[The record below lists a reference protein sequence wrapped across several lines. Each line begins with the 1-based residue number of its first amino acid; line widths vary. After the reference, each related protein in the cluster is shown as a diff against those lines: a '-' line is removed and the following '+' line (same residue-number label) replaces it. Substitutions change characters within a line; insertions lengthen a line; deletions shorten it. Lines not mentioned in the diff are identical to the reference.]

1 MEINALHINH
11 FRGFKQLKLDFSK
24 RTTVFVGIN
33 GVGKTALLDCLAI
46 LLSHPLNNIRIA
58 PGGNLGLPKVMPAP
72 SIDRYK
78 LMNAKTRERAMRV
91 LLSSL
96 LESNLSVREMTEISD
111 AFMDDREFPQTF
123 GQLIK
128 DIVISMEN
136 KTRSLKPK
144 PAIPSENDETPVKTA
159 LFLIK
164 KKRLL
169 KNGVLERLGT
179 LSPDIQAFID
189 KQPQKRSLTDI
200 LNNCY
205 NEMPQ
210 QFNEFLDWL
219 RVKEVPY
226 DDYLEGILQ
235 KE

>member
-1 MEINALHINH
+1 
-11 FRGFKQLKLDFSK
+11 
-24 RTTVFVGIN
+24 
-33 GVGKTALLDCLAI
+33 
-46 LLSHPLNNIRIA
+46 
-58 PGGNLGLPKVMPAP
+58 
-72 SIDRYK
+72 
-78 LMNAKTRERAMRV
+78 MNAKTRERAMRV

-96 LESNLSVREMTEISD
+96 LESNLTVREMNELSD

-128 DIVISMEN
+128 DIVISMGN

-144 PAIPSENDETPVKTA
+144 PAIGEPSENDETPVKTA
-159 LFLIK
+159 LLLIK

-179 LSPDIQAFID
+179 FSPDIQAFID
-189 KQPQKRSLTDI
+189 KQPQKRSLTEI
-200 LNNCY
+200 LNKCY

-210 QFNEFLDWL
+210 QFNEFLDGL
-219 RVKEVPY
+219 RGKKIPY